1 MVPSPAQQQLLESLT
16 ISYIQALEHNIERR
30 FTEASPILTSLQVV
44 DILALPGSGSDQ
56 FQQYGCAWIKELG
69 KHLFDE
75 EEDCQ
80 TQLGVE
86 WQFAKYDLAA
96 WREEVPQTILD
107 GSGSATEWC
116 LIKLQNPSIKRH
128 YPLLSGVAEVALAL
142 PVSNV
147 WPDRAASILKWQKNR
162 LHSKHL

>member
-1 MVPSPAQQQLLESLT
+1 MLARNNSAKQEQSIVCV
-16 ISYIQALEHNIERR
+16 YIYIY
-30 FTEASPILTSLQVV
+30 
-44 DILALPGSGSDQ
+44 SDQ
-56 FQQYGCAWIKELG
+56 FQQYGCAWIEELG

-128 YPLLSGVAEVALAL
+128 YPLLSGVAEVAL
-142 PVSNV
+142 VEK
-147 WPDRAASILKWQKNR
+147 IL
-162 LHSKHL
+162 